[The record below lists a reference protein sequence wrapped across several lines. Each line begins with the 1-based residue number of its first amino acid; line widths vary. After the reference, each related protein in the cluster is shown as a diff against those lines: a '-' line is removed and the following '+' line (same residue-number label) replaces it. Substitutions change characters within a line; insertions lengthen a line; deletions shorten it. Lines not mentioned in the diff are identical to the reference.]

1 MYAKGGTNL
10 TMTLDKVEIKG
21 VEMGVYME
29 KEGKS
34 LTIRGNSTI
43 EFKENGIG
51 VGVWGKVESVNLNDV
66 TIKGEGVGSMGVY
79 VGVYTKGTGNGTVA
93 LEDVRISKVGTGVR
107 VEGRE
112 TLTITKGSVDFT
124 GNNGV
129 GVYLGSLVTKAS
141 LKGTTIT
148 GQNKGTGVY
157 AVGGRGMGS

>member
-1 MYAKGGTNL
+1 
-10 TMTLDKVEIKG
+10 
-21 VEMGVYME
+21 MGVYME

-51 VGVWGKVESVNLNDV
+51 VGVWGEVKSVSLTQTV
-66 TIKGEGVGSMGVY
+66 ITGGGVGSMGVY

-129 GVYLGSLVTKAS
+129 GVYLGSLVTNAS
-141 LKGTTIT
+141 LKGMRIR
-148 GQNKGTGVY
+148 GNGKGKGTGCMRR
-157 AVGGRGMGS
+157 GGRT